1 MNSNETSHVLLQKSD
16 FEDISFSN
24 GDTSIL
30 TLGVAEENNNEDL
43 HSLEKYLAEGL
54 ERHEIKNPED
64 IEEEIE
70 EKNANIEKFLKK
82 KQLDKSTK
90 ERQALED
97 LQNLSVISF
106 KIKALKSSSSKE
118 DETLRAELNE
128 GLRKHEITDPATLVG
143 EIVDKEEEISK
154 LERKGKT
161 ESALKRKESLKSL
174 KRLQDIFEKLNKAK
188 NIDQSQISEELK
200 GEQILPTRNL
210 MDLSSR
216 FDQKDEI
223 KSSPTQN
230 LMNLYSN
237 FDQRKEKQNPTTR
250 NLMDLP
256 SEFDQKEEK
265 SSPPVQA
272 PEEMSDTDQKKKEDL
287 ENVYSDFIKIPKCSE
302 KSILG
307 LICYISIRMSK
318 NLRLLEQVSLTT
330 AELDEEINQEFR
342 LLKNRL
348 NIEELCSSKISHLVD
363 ASCELAKNNADKSSL
378 DMLRVLLKEIRSLN
392 IQEVLRLVE
401 KANTAANLLK
411 NQDIFFFLGETG
423 SGKSTTI
430 HFFAG
435 SKMTKTTVKGL
446 THIAPTD
453 IKNPTLKSITTSP
466 LGTSETRYIS
476 SVLVTYKEVGA
487 RSRGSIILCDSLGFG
502 DTNGPEVDI
511 ANGVGVI
518 KAVQESK
525 SVKPIVLISYK
536 SVGDRLTGLK
546 NMAHLL
552 VGMIKNIEDHLK
564 AFTYIFTK
572 YPSEEKKEIHDALDN
587 IRASMNEEEES
598 DGGFVSFVNDM
609 VEKTED
615 GAITI
620 DPIADKPSKV
630 LDHLAS
636 SANISYPGDVF
647 QFSIAEKS
655 KATIQEQLRK
665 HQSSITISIGRS
677 DYPLIIYKLNEMKQ
691 LYACLDSD
699 NIKQIYSECTRS
711 VTKKINEYYKS
722 STSRF
727 SSCLLRT
734 NQLNEED
741 VTNYKECIIHAESAE
756 ELRRLHLGDEAT
768 ESNQYLQHLKNE
780 VKNISSELLDEEID
794 SPLVKTTLDKIRL
807 LSNSFSSINAGYIE
821 VLEVVTSKFESLIK
835 LFKSSV
841 SSQDFVNAAIYMRK
855 IELVISSLTN
865 HLDAK
870 LTDQKYAQV
879 KSCLNEVLQK
889 SVKDSEKILDK
900 KQVEEADVQA
910 LNEQFSVV
918 QSIQNT
924 PDLLPKSLEEEGKR
938 AYQAIRNRTTDYFE
952 KLNLEIENKFAS
964 QRETSFSTI
973 EGLFKQ
979 MELLRTIP
987 VVKNQTSETY
997 YKTLEKLCGF
1007 VSELRRDAEQ
1017 TLNQIYDDKDHADY
1031 SRMFRCLDGLKD
1043 AEWLE
1048 AIRPGVHKEEI
1059 AEINK
1064 KIVKHVEELQS
1075 FITEANF
1082 DLDDY
1087 SQLSFACR
1095 ALTKVNKMKPLEQAI
1110 DQLGLIIEE
1119 INTLFNTRAKES
1131 FEFIEKFISKTQEE
1145 KYRNFDP
1152 KTAEKVLCYLEECKK
1167 SDLLLSRGK
1176 SLLGNMNELV
1186 RSYGKICEEEAKSS
1200 YNTIINY
1207 KSGEKDDL
1215 SQNAEILAS
1224 RLQDVKS
1231 FKIKY
1236 PKVFL
1241 SFDPEDK
1248 LFEEWERRL
1257 DKKLYDLSDE
1267 MESLSAVKQNQALND
1282 KFKIVKSLSQLDEVL
1297 GKDKCRQV
1305 YSKYQDQ
1312 FHKSAPSQLQKGIDA
1327 VRSKDY
1333 SSVFSIMSTL
1343 EQESKSGIILS
1354 KDHLDQLKKIL
1365 NDDLGL
1371 FIEKTVS
1378 MARMVQMIENTT
1390 PEKIQPIEDNLAKI
1404 QLAKALLSKFLTP
1417 GVNITDKISRIV
1429 KTVSNAVLELL
1440 ENIRNLMDSHNFI
1453 ELDKKK
1459 KSLNLICDI
1468 LSTHCEEEVLDEL
1481 KKLKEVETKIFEN
1494 LTKKYSELDI
1504 KQYFMHPPKDICKKL
1519 GQAKETNSNC
1529 RITLQKIEQN
1539 IVDKFRRELEN
1550 AKSLEQVDTLPNPH
1564 LRAFESALN
1573 SLPENLK
1580 DQLKQDL
1587 QNCKDDL
1594 QKSMDDYKAELV
1606 NISQSSDP
1614 IRMRNF
1620 LVKCEGEGRSSTIK
1634 SAKSVMSKQ
1643 IQETVVEIDNM
1654 LENEDLLGAI
1664 LPIKKLYSF
1673 KKNLAED
1680 MNEIKSACINVWD
1693 RLLKIFNEAYT
1704 SFKIPL
1710 LDSDV
1715 TLSEESCKKVEKS
1728 FDCLV
1733 DFLAFVSRLDE
1744 YEISQ
1749 ELFGEDTKQNLLESH
1764 EIVSNLILNQQKKY
1778 RESVETNNHSLLKD
1792 VLDAMKRYD
1801 KLKNY

>member
-1 MNSNETSHVLLQKSD
+1 MNQTNHVLLHKSD

-24 GDTSIL
+24 GDSSIL

-43 HSLEKYLAEGL
+43 HSLEKSLAKGL

-70 EKNANIEKFLKK
+70 EKNANIKKFLKK
-82 KQLDKSTK
+82 GQLDKSTK
-90 ERQALED
+90 ERQSLED
-97 LQNLSVISF
+97 LQYLSEISF
-106 KIKALKSSSSKE
+106 KIKLLKSSSSSKE
-118 DETLRAELNE
+118 DETLKAELNE
-128 GLRKHEITDPATLVG
+128 GLRKHEITDPATLIE
-143 EIVDKEEEISK
+143 EIEDKEEEIAK

-161 ESALKRKESLKSL
+161 ESALQRKESLKSL
-174 KRLQDIFEKLNKAK
+174 KRLQDIFEKLNKTT
-188 NIDQSQISEELK
+188 NIDQSHISEEQK

-210 MDLSSR
+210 TDFSSR

-223 KSSPTQN
+223 KSPPTRD
-230 LMNLYSN
+230 LMNLSSS
-237 FDQRKEKQNPTTR
+237 FDQKKEKQNPTTR
-250 NLMDLP
+250 DLMDLP
-256 SEFDQKEEK
+256 SKFDQKEEN

-272 PEEMSDTDQKKKEDL
+272 PEKINDTDQKKKEDL

-318 NLRLLEQVSLTT
+318 NLGLLDQVSLTT

-363 ASCELAKNNADKSSL
+363 ASCERAKNNADKSSI
-378 DMLRVLLKEIRSLN
+378 DTLRVLLKEIRSLN

-411 NQDIFFFLGETG
+411 NQDIFLFLGETG

-446 THIAPTD
+446 THIAPTE
-453 IKNPTLKSITTSP
+453 IKITLKSITTSP

-487 RSRGSIILCDSLGFG
+487 RSRGSIILCDSPGFG

-511 ANGVGVI
+511 ANGVGII

-572 YPSEEKKEIHDALDN
+572 YPSEDKKEIHDALDN

-609 VEKTED
+609 VDKTED

-620 DPIADKPSKV
+620 DPIADKPGKI
-630 LDHLAS
+630 LDNLAG

-665 HQSSITISIGRS
+665 HQSSIMISIGRS

-691 LYACLDSD
+691 LYACLSFD
-699 NIKQIYSECTRS
+699 NIKQMYSECTRS

-722 STSRF
+722 STSGF
-727 SSCLLRT
+727 SSCLLRA

-741 VTNYKECIIHAESAE
+741 VTNYKECMIHAESAE
-756 ELRRLHLGDEAT
+756 ELRRLHLGEEAT

-794 SPLVKTTLDKIRL
+794 SPLVKTTLGKIRL
-807 LSNSFSSINAGYIE
+807 LSNSFSFINVGYIE
-821 VLEVVTSKFESLIK
+821 VLEIVTSKFESLIK
-835 LFKSSV
+835 SFKSSV
-841 SSQDFVNAAIYMRK
+841 LSQDFVNAAIYMHK
-855 IELVISSLTN
+855 IELVMSSLTN

-879 KSCLNEVLQK
+879 KNCLNEVLQK
-889 SVKDSEKILDK
+889 HVKDSEKILDK
-900 KQVEEADVQA
+900 KQLEEADVQA

-918 QSIQNT
+918 QAIQNT

-964 QRETSFSTI
+964 QRETSFSAI

-979 MELLRTIP
+979 MELLRSIP
-987 VVKNQTSETY
+987 VVKNQTSEKY

-1017 TLNQIYDDKDHADY
+1017 ILNQIYDDKDHADY

-1059 AEINK
+1059 AEVNK

-1075 FITEANF
+1075 LLTEANF

-1087 SQLSFACR
+1087 SQLSFVCR

-1119 INTLFNTRAKES
+1119 VNALFNTRAKES
-1131 FEFIEKFISKTQEE
+1131 FGFIERFINKTQEE

-1152 KTAEKVLCYLEECKK
+1152 KAAEKVLCYLEECKK

-1176 SLLGNMNELV
+1176 SLLGTMNELIRV
-1186 RSYGKICEEEAKSS
+1186 IW
-1200 YNTIINY
+1200 
-1207 KSGEKDDL
+1207 KDL
-1215 SQNAEILAS
+1215 
-1224 RLQDVKS
+1224 
-1231 FKIKY
+1231 
-1236 PKVFL
+1236 
-1241 SFDPEDK
+1241 
-1248 LFEEWERRL
+1248 
-1257 DKKLYDLSDE
+1257 
-1267 MESLSAVKQNQALND
+1267 
-1282 KFKIVKSLSQLDEVL
+1282 
-1297 GKDKCRQV
+1297 
-1305 YSKYQDQ
+1305 
-1312 FHKSAPSQLQKGIDA
+1312 
-1327 VRSKDY
+1327 
-1333 SSVFSIMSTL
+1333 
-1343 EQESKSGIILS
+1343 
-1354 KDHLDQLKKIL
+1354 
-1365 NDDLGL
+1365 
-1371 FIEKTVS
+1371 
-1378 MARMVQMIENTT
+1378 
-1390 PEKIQPIEDNLAKI
+1390 
-1404 QLAKALLSKFLTP
+1404 
-1417 GVNITDKISRIV
+1417 
-1429 KTVSNAVLELL
+1429 
-1440 ENIRNLMDSHNFI
+1440 
-1453 ELDKKK
+1453 
-1459 KSLNLICDI
+1459 
-1468 LSTHCEEEVLDEL
+1468 
-1481 KKLKEVETKIFEN
+1481 
-1494 LTKKYSELDI
+1494 
-1504 KQYFMHPPKDICKKL
+1504 
-1519 GQAKETNSNC
+1519 
-1529 RITLQKIEQN
+1529 
-1539 IVDKFRRELEN
+1539 
-1550 AKSLEQVDTLPNPH
+1550 
-1564 LRAFESALN
+1564 
-1573 SLPENLK
+1573 
-1580 DQLKQDL
+1580 
-1587 QNCKDDL
+1587 
-1594 QKSMDDYKAELV
+1594 
-1606 NISQSSDP
+1606 
-1614 IRMRNF
+1614 
-1620 LVKCEGEGRSSTIK
+1620 
-1634 SAKSVMSKQ
+1634 
-1643 IQETVVEIDNM
+1643 
-1654 LENEDLLGAI
+1654 
-1664 LPIKKLYSF
+1664 
-1673 KKNLAED
+1673 
-1680 MNEIKSACINVWD
+1680 
-1693 RLLKIFNEAYT
+1693 
-1704 SFKIPL
+1704 
-1710 LDSDV
+1710 
-1715 TLSEESCKKVEKS
+1715 
-1728 FDCLV
+1728 
-1733 DFLAFVSRLDE
+1733 
-1744 YEISQ
+1744 
-1749 ELFGEDTKQNLLESH
+1749 
-1764 EIVSNLILNQQKKY
+1764 
-1778 RESVETNNHSLLKD
+1778 
-1792 VLDAMKRYD
+1792 
-1801 KLKNY
+1801 